1 MHLNGH
7 DGEELDIEPIEP
19 VDEKPVST
27 EDKNINEEIKY
38 LLLTGKGKTKD
49 IRRVIIGGNIL

>member
-7 DGEELDIEPIEP
+7 DCEDLDKEP
-19 VDEKPVST
+19 VDEQPVPT
-27 EDKNINEEIKY
+27 EDKNIDEMKY